1 MDLAFCYEV
10 RQGSTL
16 PCELEVVTPQR
27 TWRLVAPDEL
37 ECLMWRQVIS
47 GCAGIQAPHRVELM
61 AS

>member
-27 TWRLVAPDEL
+27 TWRLVAPDARSDWPLLVLEL
-37 ECLMWRQVIS
+37 LKRS
-47 GCAGIQAPHRVELM
+47 
-61 AS
+61 